1 MQITKV
7 ENESGALLTT
17 SRNRKDYKRTLW
29 VIIYQQ
35 IELSKRNGQIP
46 RKTQLIKEKTENL
59 NSHIDTYIHIDIYC
73 ILTYIYTHTCTH
85 NIELKAFSQK

>member
-46 RKTQLIKEKTENL
+46 RKTQI
-59 NSHIDTYIHIDIYC
+59 I
-73 ILTYIYTHTCTH
+73 
-85 NIELKAFSQK
+85 